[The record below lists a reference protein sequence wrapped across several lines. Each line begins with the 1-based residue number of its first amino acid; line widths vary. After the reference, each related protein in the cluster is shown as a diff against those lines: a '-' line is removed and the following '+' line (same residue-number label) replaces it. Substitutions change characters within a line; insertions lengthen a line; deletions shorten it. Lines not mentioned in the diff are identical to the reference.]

1 MISTSR
7 INAADQI
14 QKFQWENGHWEHA
27 FIAKANVSL
36 ALGFG
41 ALGAAPEVRHVSIVT
56 CVLRVPC
63 RRGNAGIASW

>member
-1 MISTSR
+1 MPCMISTSR
-7 INAADQI
+7 INAVDQI

-41 ALGAAPEVRHVSIVT
+41 ALGAAPEVRHVTWI
-56 CVLRVPC
+56 C
-63 RRGNAGIASW
+63 